1 MLRGGYTN
9 EAAGASIIVQEMT
22 DALAIETPAD
32 EATLDAIERVYRD
45 RGSAF
50 LRVATAITGERA
62 AAHDAVQEGFALAI
76 RHRRR
81 YRGDGPLEAW
91 IWRLVVNA
99 ARSHRRKRTP
109 APAADVG
116 DRAAPAPD
124 DAGQLHAL
132 VAGLPERQRLA
143 VFLRYY
149 ADLDYAA
156 IGTALGV
163 RTGTVSATLA
173 AGIRSLRRMAEEVEL

>member
-1 MLRGGYTN
+1 V
-9 EAAGASIIVQEMT
+9 AGASIIVQEMT
-22 DALAIETPAD
+22 DALAIDTPAD
-32 EATLDAIERVYRD
+32 EATLDAIERVYRG
-45 RGSAF
+45 RGAAF
-50 LRVATAITGERA
+50 LRVATAITGDPA
-62 AAHDAVQEGFALAI
+62 AAHDVVQEGFALAI

-99 ARSHRRKRTP
+99 ARSHRRRRTP
-109 APAADVG
+109 APAADLG
-116 DRAAPAPD
+116 DRAARAVD
-124 DAGQLHAL
+124 DAGELHAL
-132 VAGLPERQRLA
+132 VARLPERQRLA

-156 IGTALGV
+156 IATALGV

>member
-1 MLRGGYTN
+1 
-9 EAAGASIIVQEMT
+9 MT
-22 DALAIETPAD
+22 DALAIDTPAD
-32 EATLDAIERVYRD
+32 EAT
-45 RGSAF
+45 
-50 LRVATAITGERA
+50 
-62 AAHDAVQEGFALAI
+62 
-76 RHRRR
+76 
-81 YRGDGPLEAW
+81 LEAW

-109 APAADVG
+109 TPTANVG
-116 DRAAPAPD
+116 DRATPAPD
-124 DAGQLHAL
+124 DAGELQTL
-132 VAGLPERQRLA
+132 VARLPERQRLA

-173 AGIRSLRRMAEEVEL
+173 AGVRSLRRMAEEVKL